1 MKSSKYYPWI
11 AVGLLWGVAL
21 LNYMD
26 RQMIATMRPAMQADI
41 EDLKQAANFGR
52 LMAVFMW
59 IYGAMSVF
67 SGMVADRMNRK
78 WLIIGS
84 LFVWSA
90 VTFAMGYARTF
101 DQLYILRAIMGFSE
115 ALYIPGGLALIAE
128 LHSDKT
134 RSLAV
139 GIHMSG
145 IYMGQAFG
153 GFGSTVS
160 AMYSWQHTFVFFGF
174 VGMAYALVLMF
185 FLKDSAR
192 PSAPVTLK
200 NSKTVGVFDGLFS
213 LLKSFPFWIIVIYFA
228 VPSLPGWAIKNW
240 APTLISE
247 NLDIDMSRA
256 GPIATISISL
266 SSLMGVL
273 VGGIISDRWVQ
284 KNIRGRIY
292 IGAIGLSLTVPAMLL
307 MGFGTSLLPILSA
320 AFLFGFGFGMFDTN
334 NMPIL
339 CQFVRP
345 DARATAYG
353 FLNTAGIFSGALIT
367 DYLGKSTDAGN
378 LGRDFAWLGAV
389 VILAVA
395 LQLSFLRP
403 RPEGTNANV

>member
-1 MKSSKYYPWI
+1 MSRTKYYPWI
-11 AVGLLWGVAL
+11 AVALLWGVAL

-26 RQMIATMRPAMQADI
+26 RQMIATMRPAMQMDI
-41 EDLKQAANFGR
+41 EDLRQAANFGR

-67 SGMVADRMNRK
+67 SGMVADRVNRK

-101 DQLYILRAIMGFSE
+101 DQLYLLRAIMGFSE
-115 ALYIPGGLALIAE
+115 ALYIPAGLALIAE
-128 LHSDKT
+128 LHTDRT

-160 AMYSWQHTFVFFGF
+160 AMYSWQQTFIFFGF
-174 VGMAYALVLMF
+174 VGMAYAAVLMF
-185 FLKDSAR
+185 FLKDSGR
-192 PSAPVTLK
+192 PAEEMKVREL
-200 NSKTVGVFDGLFS
+200 KTVDIFDGLFS
-213 LLKSFPFWIIVIYFA
+213 LLKSPPFWIIVIYFA

-240 APTLISE
+240 APTLISK
-247 NLDIDMSRA
+247 NLGIDMSRA
-256 GPIATISISL
+256 GPIATISISI
-266 SSLMGVL
+266 SSLLGVL
-273 VGGIISDRWVQ
+273 TGGVISDRWVQ
-284 KNIRGRIY
+284 KNIRARIY
-292 IGAIGLSLTVPAMLL
+292 VGAIGLSLTVPAMLL

-345 DARATAYG
+345 DVRATAYG

-389 VILAVA
+389 VVVAVV

-403 RPEGTNANV
+403 KPQTTNVNV

>member
-1 MKSSKYYPWI
+1 MSRTKYYPWI
-11 AVGLLWGVAL
+11 AVALLWGVAL

-26 RQMIATMRPAMQADI
+26 RQMIATMRPAMQMDI
-41 EDLKQAANFGR
+41 EDLRQAANFGR

-101 DQLYILRAIMGFSE
+101 DQLYLLRAIMGFSE
-115 ALYIPGGLALIAE
+115 ALYIPAGLALIAE
-128 LHSDKT
+128 LHTDRT

-160 AMYSWQHTFVFFGF
+160 AMYSWQQTFIFFGF
-174 VGMAYALVLMF
+174 VGMAYAAVLMF
-185 FLKDSAR
+185 FLKDSGRRALEIKVR
-192 PSAPVTLK
+192 DAKP
-200 NSKTVGVFDGLFS
+200 VGVFDGLFS
-213 LLKSFPFWIIVIYFA
+213 LLKSPPFWIIVIYFA

-240 APTLISE
+240 APTLISQ
-247 NLDIDMSRA
+247 NLGIDMSRA
-256 GPIATISISL
+256 GPIATISISI
-266 SSLMGVL
+266 SSLLGVL
-273 VGGIISDRWVQ
+273 TGGVISDRWVQ
-284 KNIRGRIY
+284 KNIRARIY
-292 IGAIGLSLTVPAMLL
+292 VGAIGLLLTVPAMLL

-389 VILAVA
+389 VVVAVV

-403 RPEGTNANV
+403 KPQTTNVNV

>member
-1 MKSSKYYPWI
+1 MRSSKYYPWI
-11 AVGLLWGVAL
+11 AVALLWGVAL

-41 EDLKQAANFGR
+41 EDLRQAANFGR

-67 SGMVADRMNRK
+67 SGMVADRVNRK

-90 VTFAMGYARTF
+90 VTFAMGFARSF
-101 DQLYILRAIMGFSE
+101 DQLYLLRAIMGFSE

-128 LHSDKT
+128 LHSDRT

-153 GFGSTVS
+153 GFGSTIS
-160 AMYSWQHTFVFFGF
+160 SMYSWQQTFIFFGF
-174 VGMAYALVLMF
+174 VGMAYAVLLMF
-185 FLKDSAR
+185 FLKDAR
-192 PSAPVTLK
+192 RPVP
-200 NSKTVGVFDGLFS
+200 VEPQPGVPVAGVFDGLLS
-213 LLKSFPFWIIVIYFA
+213 LLKSPPFWIIVIYFA

-247 NLDIDMSRA
+247 NLGIDMSRA
-256 GPIATISISL
+256 GPIATISISI
-266 SSLMGVL
+266 SSLLGVL
-273 VGGIISDRWVQ
+273 TGGMLSDRWVQ
-284 KNIRGRIY
+284 KNIRGRVY
-292 IGAIGLSLTVPAMLL
+292 TGAIGLSLTVPAMLL
-307 MGFGTSLLPILSA
+307 MGFGTELPHILTA

-353 FLNTAGIFSGALIT
+353 FLNTAGIFTGALIT
-367 DYLGKSTDAGN
+367 DYLGRSTDAGN
-378 LGRDFAWLGAV
+378 LGRDFASLGVV
-389 VILAVA
+389 VILAVV
-395 LQLSFLRP
+395 LQLIFLRP
-403 RPEGTNANV
+403 KPEVSSVNV

>member
-1 MKSSKYYPWI
+1 MRSSKYYPWI
-11 AVGLLWGVAL
+11 AVALLWGVAL

-26 RQMIATMRPAMQADI
+26 RQMIATMRPAMQVDI
-41 EDLKQAANFGR
+41 EDLRQAANFGR

-67 SGMVADRMNRK
+67 SGMVADRVNRK

-101 DQLYILRAIMGFSE
+101 DQLYLLRAIMGFSE

-160 AMYSWQHTFVFFGF
+160 AMYSWQHTFIFFGF

-192 PSAPVTLK
+192 PSASVTIK
-200 NSKTVGVFDGLFS
+200 DSKTVGVFDGLFS

-284 KNIRGRIY
+284 RNIRGRIY

-389 VILAVA
+389 VIIAVA
-395 LQLSFLRP
+395 LQLIFLRP
-403 RPEGTNANV
+403 KPQITNVNA

>member
-160 AMYSWQHTFVFFGF
+160 AMYSWQHTFIFFGF

-192 PSAPVTLK
+192 PSASVTLK
-200 NSKTVGVFDGLFS
+200 DSKTVGVFDGLFS

-307 MGFGTSLLPILSA
+307 MGFGTSLLPIISA

-389 VILAVA
+389 VIVAVA